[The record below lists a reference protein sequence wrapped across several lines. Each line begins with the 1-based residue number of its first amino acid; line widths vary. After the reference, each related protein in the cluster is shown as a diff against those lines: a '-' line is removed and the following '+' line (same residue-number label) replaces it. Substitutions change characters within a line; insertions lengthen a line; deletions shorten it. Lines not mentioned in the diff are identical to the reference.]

1 VKPRDT
7 AALLVL
13 SLVWGA
19 AFLFIRTAVHD
30 ISPLTVVA
38 GRLTIAAIVLVPAAL
53 LTRSAMPPR
62 ASWPS
67 LAFMATFNNVIPFTL
82 ITTAE
87 KHISSSLAG
96 TLIGT
101 MPLFV
106 LIITW
111 LFATEQPDVE
121 KVAGLL
127 IGFVGA
133 VMLIGPDLRDLTG
146 ANTLGEFAVL
156 AAAVSYAASTVVA
169 RQYSRGAPLALASG
183 QMVLGAAMAV
193 PLALIFDGAP
203 DMDVSLKAALALLA
217 LGLLSS
223 GLAYIIFFTLVQRL
237 PATKVSIVTYLAPI
251 VAAFLGWLVYDET
264 IGANLFLGLALILVG
279 VMTVNGSVRLL
290 AGRFRGGSLE
300 PAKDEG
306 PL

>member
-1 VKPRDT
+1 MKPRDT

-87 KHISSSLAG
+87 QHISSSLAG

-133 VMLIGPDLRDLTG
+133 VMLIGPDLRDFTG

-203 DMDVSLKAALALLA
+203 DADVSLKAALALLA

-223 GLAYIIFFTLVQRL
+223 GLAYIIFFTLVQRVA
-237 PATKVSIVTYLAPI
+237 ATKVSIVTYLAPI

-264 IGANLFLGLALILVG
+264 IGVNLFAGLALILVG

-290 AGRFRGGSLE
+290 AGRFSGGSLE